1 MKKNIHLL
9 HWYENH
15 LLHEKNITSELL
27 EASIVINFRARE
39 MSQCALKLTQIP
51 MLIKKKLIAFY

>member
-9 HWYENH
+9 HWDENH

-39 MSQCALKLTQIP
+39 SSQCALKLTQTP
-51 MLIKKKLIAFY
+51 MLIKKN